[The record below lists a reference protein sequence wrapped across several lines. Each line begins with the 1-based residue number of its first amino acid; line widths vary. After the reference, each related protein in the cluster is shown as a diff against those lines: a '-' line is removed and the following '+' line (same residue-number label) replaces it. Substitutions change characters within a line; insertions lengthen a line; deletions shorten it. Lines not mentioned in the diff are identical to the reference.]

1 MKKFIT
7 FILVCCLFAQW
18 ARAQEEAVL
27 MHYQVNPLLINP
39 ATAGFDAEHHKL
51 FINTRTQWTG
61 FPGAPK
67 TYSISYNGPIGKRLG
82 IGALLYAESIGNIS
96 SYRAQLSYAFRY
108 DIKDAFSF
116 ALGLSTEYHQMRL
129 NNASLDNPLYDAG
142 DDIVG
147 DAEGGVKAFDASIGF
162 HGSYKKNTFFGF
174 ALPNLIRN
182 RIDNIGVDSTN
193 NSFIQYFTLH
203 GGHKFVINNS
213 LSVEPSFLLKKVRNV
228 PLQFDINLKASF
240 LNEKL
245 IGGVSYRTTT
255 GNLAGLAEKLDGVS
269 SFGLLIGTKY
279 NALRFYYS
287 YDVFLDEFQSFNGGS
302 HEITIGFEF
311 ERRKKVEKNFNK

>member
-7 FILVCCLFAQW
+7 LIFACCILVQW
-18 ARAQEEAVL
+18 SQAQEEAVL
-27 MHYQVNPLLINP
+27 MHYQINPLLINP

-67 TYSISYNGPIGKRLG
+67 TYSVSYNGPIGKRLG
-82 IGALLYAESIGNIS
+82 IGALLYAESIGNVS

-108 DIKDAFSF
+108 DIEDRGLSF
-116 ALGLSTEYHQMRL
+116 ALGLSTEFHEMRL
-129 NNASLDNPLYDAG
+129 NNSSLDNPLYDAG
-142 DDIVG
+142 DEVVG
-147 DAEGGVKAFDASIGF
+147 DAEEGVKAFDASLGF
-162 HGSYKKNTFFGF
+162 TGSYKKNTFFGI

-182 RIDNIGVDSTN
+182 RLDNIGVDSTS

-203 GGHKFVINNS
+203 AGHKFEVSNS
-213 LSVEPSFLLKKVRNV
+213 FSLEPSFLLKKVRNV
-228 PLQFDINLKASF
+228 PFQFDINLKASF
-240 LNEKL
+240 LDEKL
-245 IGGVSYRTTT
+245 IGGVSYRATT
-255 GNLAGLAEKLDGVS
+255 GNLAGLPEQLDGVS
-269 SFGLLIGTKY
+269 SFGVLIGTKY
-279 NALRFYYS
+279 QALRFFYS

-311 ERRKKVEKNFNK
+311 GRSDKNKNK